1 MPSKSE
7 VCLAMLCFLWSSWKK
22 RLLVYFYFFELI
34 IKSSYRAALYIR
46 IIDISMLSQNPSGV
60 LPDMWYVSLV
70 WLLDSFSSQ
79 SKAWSCKFTGILE
92 RVEEVGLGLKIR
104 KCDSCCC
111 CTILPHLSVP
121 SDYYVSSMLW
131 PGSKGTT
138 LTLTLT
144 LFRLQ
149 QKQV

>member
-1 MPSKSE
+1 MQLGFLMPWLTLFSLAGILAHPHLSKT
-7 VCLAMLCFLWSSWKK
+7 KK
-22 RLLVYFYFFELI
+22 Q
-34 IKSSYRAALYIR
+34 
-46 IIDISMLSQNPSGV
+46 ISMLSQNPSGV

-121 SDYYVSSMLW
+121 SDYYVSSML
-131 PGSKGTT
+131 
-138 LTLTLT
+138 
-144 LFRLQ
+144 
-149 QKQV
+149 